1 MWSKR
6 FYCPFCECGQIP
18 QMPVFQ
24 GLVRFVRDCRGW
36 SPNRSQSR
44 RATNC
49 ATPGYWVV
57 LSGWA
62 YSPKCR
68 VLPTALHP
76 VIQFVYPAGRILP
89 NHPLCQSRW
98 FQIFVLVHY
107 STVFWRF
114 KVFSV
119 CNFIVVIQKNFQKVR
134 KDKVSITRFT
144 PKGNYVTVKCS
155 GGLKVTR
162 ENERIPP
169 YRT

>member
-1 MWSKR
+1 MRFKVFSCLWSFMWSKR
-6 FYCPFCECGQIP
+6 FLGPVPQPLKIQQVLVSQGIPGFGCFCREWI
-18 QMPVFQ
+18 
-24 GLVRFVRDCRGW
+24 GLC
-36 SPNRSQSR
+36 SQSR

-119 CNFIVVIQKNFQKVR
+119 CNFIVVIQKNFQR
-134 KDKVSITRFT
+134 LI
-144 PKGNYVTVKCS
+144 VKS
-155 GGLKVTR
+155 SWTL
-162 ENERIPP
+162 E
-169 YRT
+169 

>member
-1 MWSKR
+1 MFLQILRSNMEERTNIRINLPVHLTPCAAISKEKTSEINWFQR
-6 FYCPFCECGQIP
+6 F
-18 QMPVFQ
+18 
-24 GLVRFVRDCRGW
+24 LVRVERFE
-36 SPNRSQSR
+36 RSAPWTQSR

-119 CNFIVVIQKNFQKVR
+119 CNFIVVIQKNFQR
-134 KDKVSITRFT
+134 LI
-144 PKGNYVTVKCS
+144 VKS
-155 GGLKVTR
+155 SWTL
-162 ENERIPP
+162 E
-169 YRT
+169 

>member
-6 FYCPFCECGQIP
+6 FLGRFFCPEK
-18 QMPVFQ
+18 
-24 GLVRFVRDCRGW
+24 
-36 SPNRSQSR
+36 SR
-44 RATNC
+44 KRPCCKGFRAL
-49 ATPGYWVV
+49 AVPIVDRRKI
-57 LSGWA
+57 A
-62 YSPKCR
+62 PKAGA
-68 VLPTALHP
+68 LPTALHP